1 MQGQQRQ
8 LYLKYTK
15 TLYKTNKRKI
25 QIHTIPLQNNKL
37 QNNNQISQTELLKLR
52 IKSKFHKKSAK
63 SQNKYLSQYFIT
75 NPYVS
80 ASAVIDYRLG

>member
-25 QIHTIPLQNNKL
+25 QIHTIQL
-37 QNNNQISQTELLKLR
+37 QNNNQTSQTELLKLR

-63 SQNKYLSQYFIT
+63 SQTKYLSQYIIT

>member
-25 QIHTIPLQNNKL
+25 QTHTIQL

-52 IKSKFHKKSAK
+52 IKSKSAE
-63 SQNKYLSQYFIT
+63 SQKKYLSQYFIT

>member
-25 QIHTIPLQNNKL
+25 QTHTIQL

-52 IKSKFHKKSAK
+52 IKSKFHKSAK

>member
-25 QIHTIPLQNNKL
+25 QIHTIQL

-63 SQNKYLSQYFIT
+63 SQTKYLSQYFIT

>member
-15 TLYKTNKRKI
+15 TLYKTNKRKT
-25 QIHTIPLQNNKL
+25 QIHTIQL

-52 IKSKFHKKSAK
+52 IKSKFNKKSAK

>member
-25 QIHTIPLQNNKL
+25 QTHTIQL
-37 QNNNQISQTELLKLR
+37 QNNNQISKTELLKLR

-63 SQNKYLSQYFIT
+63 SQKKYLSQYFIT

-80 ASAVIDYRLG
+80 ASAVIGYRLGL

>member
-15 TLYKTNKRKI
+15 TLYKRNKRKI
-25 QIHTIPLQNNKL
+25 QIHTIQL

-52 IKSKFHKKSAK
+52 IKSIFHKKSAK

-80 ASAVIDYRLG
+80 ASAVIGYRLGL

>member
-25 QIHTIPLQNNKL
+25 QIHTIQL

-52 IKSKFHKKSAK
+52 IKSKFHKKSAT
-63 SQNKYLSQYFIT
+63 SQNKYMSQYFIT

>member
-25 QIHTIPLQNNKL
+25 QIHTIQL

-52 IKSKFHKKSAK
+52 IKSKFLKKSAK
-63 SQNKYLSQYFIT
+63 SQKKYLSQYFIT

>member
-25 QIHTIPLQNNKL
+25 QIHTIQL

-52 IKSKFHKKSAK
+52 IKSKFPKKSAE
-63 SQNKYLSQYFIT
+63 SQKKYLSQYFIT

>member
-25 QIHTIPLQNNKL
+25 QIHTIQL

-63 SQNKYLSQYFIT
+63 SQNKYFIT

>member
-25 QIHTIPLQNNKL
+25 QIHTIQL

-52 IKSKFHKKSAK
+52 IKSKFLKKSAK
-63 SQNKYLSQYFIT
+63 SQTKYLSQYFIT